1 MLGIWVG
8 IAWHG
13 PLTRFRKFAAKSRRC
28 AAFDSSRG
36 DLDILLSTKWPR
48 ARPGGCLPP
57 RLSALPRG
65 YFQEDEWKS
74 ARRSGPAKGRGNR
87 GKIVTRRAEICGPN
101 GPCPRVDPLARN
113 ETAGGA
119 PGGQGRAA
127 RKARGVGRCSR
138 RTSRARS
145 WARVSSSDCTRS
157 RAIRICPN
165 YRRFAPRATMH
176 STNKEIART
185 IVSAPSERGRV
196 LHATTEKRPRRTR
209 SRLNVSK
216 GGKGQVS
223 AGLPP
228 KALGRDATTPG
239 ARAVRCS

>member
-1 MLGIWVG
+1 MNGR
-8 IAWHG
+8 AHG
-13 PLTRFRKFAAKSRRC
+13 GLAPQKAEGTEGRSSPEGPRFA
-28 AAFDSSRG
+28 
-36 DLDILLSTKWPR
+36 
-48 ARPGGCLPP
+48 
-57 RLSALPRG
+57 
-65 YFQEDEWKS
+65 
-74 ARRSGPAKGRGNR
+74 GR
-87 GKIVTRRAEICGPN
+87 I